1 MSGRKPN
8 FVIDLI
14 EKEEGRVSI
23 NLVTP
28 PDSPVEGPIPVK
40 IENNPSPPEPKV
52 VTSGPATSVSSK
64 LDGVKVVESASAK
77 AGAAAEARRASVG
90 DWYHYE
96 NTKNA
101 VSIAVQEAAAKKSRE
116 NARALWDAGNGI
128 SDNRPEPVKREG
140 GSATTVVKSEPGAG
154 GSATTVVKPEP
165 GAGGSAVD
173 QGATTDEWSEEE
185 ERPRAGGKMRV
196 HKPPGPRRKPYER

>member
-154 GSATTVVKPEP
+154 GSV
-165 GAGGSAVD
+165 VD